1 MKTCRREQQGL
12 PMEAVW
18 QSQLV
23 VAPLDLLGCAFHSL
37 CVADNLGKFLGL
49 VECGF
54 VWLVVFC
61 W

>member
-1 MKTCRREQQGL
+1 
-12 PMEAVW
+12 MEAVW